1 MSDHPA
7 ARASNHADSYR
18 SLRLVALA
26 AVVIGVLL
34 LAAAAFVLSY
44 AGIHAI
50 ARQAGVSRSLAR
62 LYPLIF
68 DAMLV
73 VVGAAVL
80 SLRGAGLLTRL
91 YAWLTLL
98 VLLAAAAAA
107 DALNATGTRLP
118 HRSGAAAVAVV
129 PWALVL
135 IGFGMLLAMLRHARL
150 RRAAQPPGEPSRRAV
165 GIAAHGQAR
174 SNWQARAAGSHVLAV
189 APSPPTVPAA
199 APARAQ
205 ASTPAQAS
213 ALEQASTPAQAS
225 ALEQAST
232 PAQASALE
240 QASTPAQT
248 SALSP
253 DIATDGSLEQAGT
266 PARTSL
272 PVVEASTPAPP
283 GTSTPPG
290 IPAPPGTSAQ
300 SASPVQPA
308 SPAQP
313 AGPLVQ
319 PGAPV
324 PGYGDASEERIG
336 YRHPYLQD
344 EAAAP
349 DPDLAVDAEAGQ
361 DDPTSDEARDL
372 GLSAATWIPRARDGS
387 SAEQDDEYPAGTLS
401 AAPTPFD
408 VGPAQD
414 AAPVLPADPEPPA
427 DPAPGDNPAPAAMP
441 HFDRVQSS
449 PTPPI
454 ESED

>member
-150 RRAAQPPGEPSRRAV
+150 RRAAQPSGEPSRRAV

-199 APARAQ
+199 APAQAQ

-225 ALEQAST
+225 A
-232 PAQASALE
+232 P
-240 QASTPAQT
+240 
-248 SALSP
+248 SP
-253 DIATDGSLEQAGT
+253 DIAANGSLEQAGT
-266 PARTSL
+266 TAQTSL
-272 PVVEASTPAPP
+272 PVVEASVPAQAGTSAPP
-283 GTSTPPG
+283 G
-290 IPAPPGTSAQ
+290 
-300 SASPVQPA
+300 

-313 AGPLVQ
+313 PGPSVQ

-336 YRHPYLQD
+336 YWHPYLQD

-414 AAPVLPADPEPPA
+414 AAPVPPADPEPPA
-427 DPAPGDNPAPAAMP
+427 DPAPGANPAPAAMP